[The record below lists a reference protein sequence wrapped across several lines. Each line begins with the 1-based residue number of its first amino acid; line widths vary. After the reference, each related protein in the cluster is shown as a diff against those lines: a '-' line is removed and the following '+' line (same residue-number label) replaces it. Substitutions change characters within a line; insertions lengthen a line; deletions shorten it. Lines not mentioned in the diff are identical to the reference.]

1 MNVCPNCFA
10 DEELQAFLNTSAT
23 VGDCAV
29 CCAKNVPL
37 TDLVELKDFFQE
49 LVDCF
54 VPADEGN
61 QFNLDLHNRWHLFSS
76 EATSLAIL
84 NYLLPQLSTLITSG
98 DSLIDVNSEIAKNI
112 AYWEKLKD
120 DVKWSR
126 RFSTGFEYLTDEL
139 GWDEFFGTQKSLTE
153 SDTLFR
159 ARLHAESSKT
169 PYAAESMMCPPR
181 EQAREGRANS
191 QGIPVLY
198 LSDNID
204 TTLYEVRATYLDE
217 VSVGTFKVKEDRESL
232 LLVDFTEDPTLY
244 GRGKINVAIKAH
256 LLKQRI
262 STDLSKPMRR
272 YDTEIEYV
280 PTQFICEFIRWVTG
294 ANGIRFAS
302 SRHTEGRN
310 VVIFDQDLVT
320 CTAVD
325 VYRVSKLT
333 LEYEI
338 VRGTHV

>member
-10 DEELQAFLNTSAT
+10 DEELQAFLKTSAT
-23 VGDCAV
+23 VGDCDV
-29 CCAKNVPL
+29 CSTKNIPL

-49 LVDCF
+49 LIDCF
-54 VPADEGN
+54 IPSHEGI
-61 QFNLDLHNRWHLFSS
+61 NLNIDLYTNWNLFSS
-76 EATSLAIL
+76 EATSLTIL
-84 NYLLPQLSTLITSG
+84 NYLLPQLSTLIISG

-126 RFSTGFEYLTDEL
+126 RFSTGFGYLTDEL
-139 GWDEFFGTQKSLTE
+139 GWDRFFGTQKSLTG

-159 ARLHAESSKT
+159 ARVHAEGGKA
-169 PYAAESMMCPPR
+169 PYDAEGMMCPPR
-181 EQAREGRANS
+181 EQTREGRANS

-217 VSVGTFKVKEDRESL
+217 VSVGTFKVKENREPL
-232 LLVDFTEDPTLY
+232 LLIDFTEPPTLY
-244 GRGKINVAIKAH
+244 GRGEVNIVIKAH

-262 STDLSKPMRR
+262 STDLSKPMRK
-272 YDTEIEYV
+272 YDTEIEYI

-302 SRHTEGRN
+302 SLHTEGRN
-310 VVIFDQDLVT
+310 VVIFEQDLVI
-320 CTAVD
+320 CTAVE

-333 LEYEI
+333 LEHEV
-338 VRGTHV
+338 VRGLQV